1 MFRRARTR
9 AVAAVLISTS
19 ALVGT
24 ASLTSAAAA
33 TGAAT
38 GAAAAACDTTWHG
51 TSDGLWQTASRWS
64 TGHVPT
70 AAERVCLPSGAMV
83 DLTAPSR
90 AAGVWV
96 ASTARLRLLSGA
108 QNAALTL
115 GGVLHVASGGSLVL
129 VNDGRSGASTRVLGT
144 GGGGAVVVERGGRL
158 ETSGR
163 NAAAFLVPVDV
174 AGTASLFASW
184 TRLTEV
190 RALQGGLLQG
200 RFHQANHIDRLLL
213 RGGIAQRVT
222 VEDRLDL
229 TGGGNVDVLLADG
242 SSVLEGPVTGNL
254 RTAGTVTLEGDI
266 PPFQA
271 VVVTPTS
278 GLAGT
283 LALTGRT
290 VVRGELQLR
299 ATPSRA
305 SRVTAAAAG
314 AALDVA
320 GTLWVGGAASRVA
333 VPLRTLAGS
342 FLHVHS
348 ALQLDQSATLEGFA
362 RFGFATVTAPQGI
375 TLAGPVRLQVDGT
388 TGSSSRFVGPVTLA
402 GASATVVATANGLD
416 PVALTLA
423 DDSTGELSALQ
434 RTAESAYV
442 ESASGQGGPWT
453 MTVRQAGEA
462 MTGLPGTVPA
472 GERIDALPVATFV
485 GDPSL
490 PWTATVR
497 YEHNGVWR
505 AKAGTVSWTGSTA
518 TVLLSGVTW
527 PDARSVGLKTTV
539 QTDLR
544 YALSAT
550 STLVVTP
557 ASPAAVA
564 PQSAASEPTAPA
576 PAAIAPAAT
585 TKAPAA
591 ATKAPADPVAAE
603 SPSRASGSRGDS
615 AERAELDQ
623 PRKLWNGATQ
633 LFEGAHGDHTP

>member
-9 AVAAVLISTS
+9 AIAAVLISTS

-24 ASLTSAAAA
+24 ASLTSATAV
-33 TGAAT
+33 T
-38 GAAAAACDTTWHG
+38 GAAAAACDTTWQG
-51 TSDGLWQTASRWS
+51 GSAGLWQTASRWS

-70 AAERVCLPSGAMV
+70 AAERVCLPSGSLV

-90 AAGVWV
+90 AAGVSV

-108 QNAALTL
+108 QNATLTL
-115 GGVLHVASGGSLVL
+115 GGVLQVASGGSLVL
-129 VNDGRSGASTRVLGT
+129 VNDGRSGASTRVLGG
-144 GGGGAVVVERGGRL
+144 GGGGAVLVDRGGRL

-163 NAAAFLVPVDV
+163 NAASFLVPVDV

-190 RALQGGLLQG
+190 RALQGGLVLG

-213 RGGIAQRVT
+213 RGGIVQRVT

-333 VPLRTLAGS
+333 VPLRTLPGS

-375 TLAGPVRLQVDGT
+375 TLAGPVRLQADST
-388 TGSSSRFVGPVTLA
+388 TGKSSRFLGPVKLS
-402 GASATVVATANGLD
+402 GASATVVATASSLA
-416 PVALTLA
+416 PVVLTLA
-423 DDSTGELSALQ
+423 EVSTGALSSLQ
-434 RTAESAYV
+434 RTAQSAYV
-442 ESASGQGGPWT
+442 QSVSGQGGPWT
-453 MTVRQAGEA
+453 LAVRQAGEA
-462 MTGLPGTVPA
+462 MIGLTGTVPA

-485 GDPSL
+485 GDPAFA
-490 PWTATVR
+490 WTATVR
-497 YEHNGVWR
+497 YEHGGVWR
-505 AKAGTVSWTGSTA
+505 AKTGTVSWAGTTA

-527 PDARSVGLKTTV
+527 PEAGSVGLKTTV
-539 QTDLR
+539 QTDLK
-544 YALSAT
+544 YALSAA
-550 STLVVTP
+550 STLLVTP
-557 ASPAAVA
+557 AVPATTLSVVSPTKTRESTVPTPAAK
-564 PQSAASEPTAPA
+564 
-576 PAAIAPAAT
+576 APAAT
-585 TKAPAA
+585 KALANS
-591 ATKAPADPVAAE
+591 VAAD
-603 SPSRASGSRGDS
+603 SPRLASRSRGDS
-615 AERAELDQ
+615 AERAELNQ

-633 LFEGAHGDHTP
+633 LSEGAHGDHAP